1 MPETNGGFV
10 CAASAATYIFQF
22 YRRYA
27 AEEPRC
33 GMQKHAGAVNL
44 FTKRFLIETL
54 CAIPPASAVPEVSF
68 PAVRIVGT
76 KFLNAARDRA
86 EI

>member
-1 MPETNGGFV
+1 
-10 CAASAATYIFQF
+10 
-22 YRRYA
+22 
-27 AEEPRC
+27 
-33 GMQKHAGAVNL
+33 MQKHAGAVNL

-54 CAIPPASAVPEVSF
+54 CANPSASPVPEVSF